1 VSLQFTIEPL
11 EQSWDDMLC
20 LAKAHWMETEEYR
33 HGQPFMPL
41 YERYKGYEKAGWLLM
56 FIARDEGKMVGYSIM
71 YLVPSMHTQQMIATE
86 DTWYLAPEARK
97 GRNAIR
103 FYRYVEAECVAR
115 GAVEMIMTAKLA
127 NGAGKILEYLDFAVV
142 SKQYSKKLVRADSP
156 IHQPVVG
163 EPSNVRPLATSSP

>member
-1 VSLQFTIEPL
+1 VSLQFSIESL
-11 EQSWDDMLC
+11 AQSWHEMLD

-33 HGQPFMPL
+33 HGQPFLPSL
-41 YERYKGYEKAGWLLM
+41 ERYDAYARAGWLIM
-56 FIARDEGKMVGYSIM
+56 FIARSDGKMVGYSIM

-86 DTWYLAPEARK
+86 DTWYLAPEVRK

-103 FYRYVEAECVAR
+103 FYKYVEAECMAR

-163 EPSNVRPLATSSP
+163 EPSNVRPLATARP